1 MFENLKKK
9 LKHFWYAG
17 GADVYVNKETGEVYI
32 PQFMGPPPPDADPS
46 KWRLAKGSERKRL
59 IEKYITQY
67 KLKKLPRYGKGAK
80 QIEAFKT
87 AVLSTKIMGKR
98 AKLIAAKKS
107 KELWQKRSE
116 LPAKAKQAASKTLS
130 AAIGAMEASAT
141 AASRMTEATENLAYA
156 APSPIQVFAL
166 AFQKMGRSMKF
177 ALAIIFAVIIFFT
190 PWGIFYYAGWA
201 FGAAI
206 MFLLSLIYW
215 VFVNIFNGI
224 AYIAVSIINGI
235 VSIIIRMIKAV
246 VEAIFIIFGGGKWTA
261 GDYLLQ
267 NALIRYNEIANVPS
281 LMRPTPPKWQSWMGQ
296 SIISKLLEITGF
308 KGLTKWFTIY
318 YEIVGRSVANS
329 LHHMPASHLV
339 LVFVLIPVLGL
350 IAILWYIYR
359 RNVVMY

>member
-59 IEKYITQY
+59 VEKYITQY
-67 KLKKLPRYGKGAK
+67 KLEKLPKYGKGAK

-116 LPAKAKQAASKTLS
+116 LPTKAKQAASKTLS
-130 AAIGAMEASAT
+130 AAVGAMEASAT
-141 AASRMTEATENLAYA
+141 AASRMTEAAEGLAYA

-177 ALAIIFAVIIFFT
+177 ALGIIFLVIFLFA

-215 VFVNIFNGI
+215 VFISIFNGI
-224 AYIAVSIINGI
+224 AYIAVSIINGT
-235 VSIIIRMIKAV
+235 VSIIIRLIKAV
-246 VEAIFIIFGGGKWTA
+246 VEAIFTIFGKEKWTA

-267 NALIRYNEIANVPS
+267 NALIKYNEIADVPS
-281 LMRPTPPKWQSWMGQ
+281 LLKPIPPKWQPWMSH
-296 SIISKLLEITGF
+296 SIISKVLEITGIR
-308 KGLTKWFTIY
+308 GLTRWFTTY

-329 LHHMPASHLV
+329 LYHMSPTHLV
-339 LVFVLIPVLGL
+339 LIFVLIPVLGL

-359 RNVVMY
+359 KNVVIY